1 MLVLLPHKMSDYVVV
16 KKDNIVFNN
25 NNIILA
31 DFNNINRHFMTI
43 GSA

>member
-1 MLVLLPHKMSDYVVV
+1 MLLLKT
-16 KKDNIVFNN
+16 DNIVFNN